1 MKLAGTDCANSVI
14 LWEISVL
21 CVNVDFCVCLWI
33 LYCTAAVFLSIIW
46 SDLSCVRHCELI
58 CQFNSVYFISYA
70 MEKLLPPPRRICFR
84 HCLSVCLFVSN
95 FVKKFRT
102 DLHEIYKEG
111 WQWASEQMVK
121 FLWQSGSRIW
131 IRIGI
136 VTLIRHA
143 LVEVC
148 TVPVLLVNNN
158 VIIVYFK

>member
-1 MKLAGTDCANSVI
+1 
-14 LWEISVL
+14 
-21 CVNVDFCVCLWI
+21 
-33 LYCTAAVFLSIIW
+33 
-46 SDLSCVRHCELI
+46 
-58 CQFNSVYFISYA
+58 